1 MSLPIKSHAAQSHA
15 VHFGAG
21 NIGRGL
27 VADLL
32 HDSGY
37 HVTFL
42 DVSSD
47 AVEEINSRGGYL
59 LRHIEH
65 DYQEKIIDDVNAI
78 STIEQPD
85 RAVEAIVD
93 ADIIT
98 TSVWANNLGRI
109 APLIA
114 KGLLARKDAQ
124 RPRINVLACENA
136 MFASTTLRQ
145 EILNCEPEI
154 DDAQLDKLAAFPN
167 TAVDR
172 VVLGHT
178 GDGAVTVD
186 IADYLELAVER
197 PALVDPDQ
205 PPIKGAEYVP
215 DLEPYLVRKLYIVNC
230 GHLWAGLL
238 GLFNGISNVREVF
251 TSKELVKGVREAMAQ
266 SAAYIGAKYDF
277 TPEELAAY
285 VDLSVHRYQIEGVD
299 YDTTMIT
306 RSPIRKLSPDDRFVG
321 PARGCEEYGL
331 PNDRI
336 LEGIALLMMVDRET
350 DDQAVELQ
358 ARIASNGPEETL
370 EHYAGI
376 NRGTRIHS
384 AVMQHYAALQMKYGQ

>member
-1 MSLPIKSHAAQSHA
+1 MSHA

-42 DVSSD
+42 DVSRD
-47 AVEEINSRGGYL
+47 AVDEINSRGGYL
-59 LRHIEH
+59 LRLIEH
-65 DYQEKIIDDVNAI
+65 DYREKAIDDVDAI
-78 STIEQPD
+78 STLEQHD

-109 APLIA
+109 APLITE
-114 KGLLARKDAQ
+114 GLLARKDAG

-136 MFASTTLRQ
+136 MFASATLRQ
-145 EILNCEPEI
+145 EILSARPDI
-154 DDAQLDKLAAFPN
+154 DNTQLDELAAFPN

-172 VVLGHT
+172 VVLGHND
-178 GDGAVTVD
+178 DGAVNVD

-197 PALVDPDQ
+197 PALVDPEQ
-205 PPIKGAEYVP
+205 SPIRGAEYVQA
-215 DLEPYLVRKLYIVNC
+215 LEPYLVRKLYIVNC

-238 GLFNGISNVREVF
+238 GLLNGISNVREVF
-251 TSKELVKGVREAMAQ
+251 TSEELVHGVREVMAQ

-277 TPEELAAY
+277 TSEELAEY

-299 YDTTMIT
+299 YDTAMIT

-321 PARGCEEYGL
+321 PARGCEEHGL

-336 LEGIALLMMVDRET
+336 LEGIAMLMMVNRET

-358 ARIASNGPEETL
+358 ARIAANGADEAL
-370 EHYAGI
+370 EHYSGI
-376 NRGTRIHS
+376 TRATRMHS
-384 AVMQHYAALQMKYGQ
+384 TIMHHYAVLQKKYGN